1 MPVDYKQIRE
11 DNIRRYGTDVNEWG
25 PLLLQ
30 GLYASPTHF
39 IYELLQNA
47 EDALARRGENWQGD
61 RAVSFTLTSDLL
73 RVSHFGAPFN
83 EADVRGVCSIAK
95 STKEAGEIGRFGIGF
110 KSVYTF
116 TSRPEIHS
124 GGENFAIENYVH
136 PKATEPVDTKADE
149 TLILMPLT
157 KGKAASDEIIGGL
170 EALGTASL
178 LFLRHIDE
186 VCWDDGAGTSG
197 HYLRET
203 KQLNTLARHVTVIGE
218 KNRKSDKD
226 SEWLVFSRPVRNGSD
241 EVGNVEIAFAVV
253 GGKIQKTA
261 MSRLVAYFSTT
272 LDTHLG
278 FLIQGPYRT
287 TSGRDNI
294 LSGDEWNRHL
304 IKETATLLPESLCYL
319 RDNNYL
325 NIGAL
330 QCLPLDSTKFRGDN
344 IFAPF
349 FDTAKLA
356 LKSERLL
363 PRHQSGYTPAATACL
378 GTQALRELF
387 MPSQLAEIC
396 EVSGELAWLS
406 GEITPD
412 RTSELHQY
420 LRRELGV
427 ADITPEVMA
436 RRLSP
441 KFLKKQTCEWVQN
454 LYEFLGDQPA
464 LMRILSGLPLVRL
477 ENDEYVA
484 ASSKVF
490 LPGKMKTNF
499 LTVHPDVCQTE
510 RARKFLRAMGLT
522 EPNLVDD
529 IIHHI
534 LPKYRQSPVT
544 VSDEDYRADISRILH
559 AAAEDGMARRGQ
571 LINALRETEFVKC
584 TNATGGSQWLKPG
597 QAYLPTQRL
606 KCLFDGVDGVWL
618 VDDSYECLRD
628 EGVTKILKECGAAE
642 FIRAVEGSKW
652 VYRGDSYDL
661 YATQLREKSGHPETT
676 YNKDQFVGDYNI
688 DGLESLLKHMPNL
701 AGDARK
707 ERAKLLWEELG
718 GLSPRC
724 FTCDFTWTH
733 EGRHTVQCDTAFVR
747 LLQDSAWVP
756 DDTGELFRPDCVLF
770 DSLGWE
776 KNPLLESK
784 IPFKRTADDE
794 LAAAAGIEPDV
805 IALLK
810 SKKITAARLREL
822 LGESPSPDSSLAE
835 EQTATSQTQKQT
847 SKGAPREFVSYI
859 KTKPEAEEEAAP
871 ENGGPTDKQKLGD
884 AAVKCVCA
892 EESQWQEAPTN
903 NPGFDLYQTGDNGEE
918 IAWCEVKGLRGS
930 WDEHPVTV
938 THTQFKFAQEKGARF
953 WLYVVEYADTEQAR
967 ITRIQDPAGRSS
979 TLLFDSGW
987 RNADSESSE

>member
-47 EDALARRGENWQGD
+47 EDALARRGENWQGE
-61 RAVSFTLTSDLL
+61 RAVSFTLTPDLL

-124 GGENFAIENYVH
+124 GGKNFAIENYVH
-136 PKATEPVDTKADE
+136 PEATKPVDTQADE
-149 TLILMPLT
+149 TVILMPLT
-157 KGKAASDEIIGGL
+157 KGKVASDEIVGGL
-170 EALGTASL
+170 EALGATSL
-178 LFLRHIDE
+178 LFLRQIDE
-186 VCWDDGAGTSG
+186 VRWTDGDAISG

-203 KQLNTLARHVTVIGE
+203 KQLDTLARRVTVIGE

-226 SEWLVFSRPVRNGSD
+226 AEWLVFSRPVRNGSD

-304 IKETATLLPESLCYL
+304 VKETAALLPEALCYL

-325 NIGAL
+325 DIGAL
-330 QCLPLDSTKFRGDN
+330 QCLPLDSVKFGGGN
-344 IFAPF
+344 TFAPF
-349 FDTAKLA
+349 FDATKQA
-356 LKSERLL
+356 LMSERLL
-363 PRHQSGYTPAATACL
+363 PRHQSGYASATTACL
-378 GTQALRELF
+378 GRTQALRELLS
-387 MPSQLAEIC
+387 PSQLAEIRG
-396 EVSGELAWLS
+396 VSGELAWLN
-406 GEITPD
+406 GEINSD
-412 RTSELHQY
+412 RNAELRNY
-420 LRRELGV
+420 LRRELDV
-427 ADITPEVMA
+427 ADITPEVMV
-436 RRLSP
+436 RRLSLSP
-441 KFLKKQTCEWVQN
+441 GFLKKQTCEWVQN
-454 LYEFLGDQPA
+454 FYEFLYDQPA
-464 LMRILSGLPLVRL
+464 LLQSLSILPLVRL
-477 ENDEYVA
+477 ENGEHVA
-484 ASSKVF
+484 AGGKVF

-499 LTVHPDVCQTE
+499 LTVHSGVCQTE
-510 RARKFLRAMGLT
+510 KARKFLRAVGLT

-529 IIHHI
+529 IIYNI
-534 LPKYRQSPVT
+534 LPKYKQSPVT

-559 AAAEDGMARRGQ
+559 AATEDGMARRRQ
-571 LINALRETEFVKC
+571 LINTLRETDFVKC
-584 TNATGGSQWLKPG
+584 ANTTGGSQWLKPS

-606 KCLFDGVDGVWL
+606 KCLFYGVDGVWL
-618 VDDSYECLRD
+618 ADDSYECLRD

-642 FIRAVEGSKW
+642 CIRPLRRDRW
-652 VYRGDSYDL
+652 VYRGDS
-661 YATQLREKSGHPETT
+661 YATQLREKSTHPETT
-676 YNKDQFVGDYNI
+676 YRSDQFVGDCDI

-718 GLSPRC
+718 GLSSRC

-733 EGRHTVQCDTAFVR
+733 EGRHTVQCDTTFVR
-747 LLQDSAWVP
+747 LLRDSAWVP
-756 DDTGELFRPDCVLF
+756 DDTGELLRPDCVLF

-794 LAAAAGIEPDV
+794 LAAAVGIEPDV

-810 SKKITAARLREL
+810 SKKITAAKLREL
-822 LGESPSPDSSLAE
+822 LGESPPPDSSLAE

-847 SKGAPREFVSYI
+847 PKGTPREFVSYI

-918 IAWCEVKGLRGS
+918 IEWCEVKGLPGS

-938 THTQFKFAQEKGARF
+938 THTQFEFAQEKGERF
-953 WLYVVEYADTEQAR
+953 WLYVVEHADTEQAR

-979 TLLFDSGW
+979 TFSFDSGW
-987 RNADSESSE
+987 RNAGPESSE